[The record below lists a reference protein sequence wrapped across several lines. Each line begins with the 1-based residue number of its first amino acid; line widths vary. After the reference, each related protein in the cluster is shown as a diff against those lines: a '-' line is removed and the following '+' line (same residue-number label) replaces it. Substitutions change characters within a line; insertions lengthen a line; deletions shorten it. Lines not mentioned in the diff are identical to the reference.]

1 MSAFKKCCD
10 GMNNLARFSGEWSM
24 KDKKESNVLVL
35 QLLKVEEA
43 ANVMMQQAA
52 SNIIEAEIIKAERE
66 KAEKK
71 DSRRPR
77 YTRPPPNALRHK
89 PDAFGRHTHVSP
101 TPCCLRPQQAAE
113 ERGCGGR
120 A

>member
-10 GMNNLARFSGEWSM
+10 GMNNLARFSGERSM
-24 KDKKESNVLVL
+24 QDKKESNVLRE
-35 QLLKVEEA
+35 QLLQVEEA
-43 ANVMMQQAA
+43 ANVMLQQAA

-77 YTRPPPNALRHK
+77 YTRPPP
-89 PDAFGRHTHVSP
+89 
-101 TPCCLRPQQAAE
+101 
-113 ERGCGGR
+113 
-120 A
+120 